1 MSKYDIVTSFNP
13 DGLDLYG
20 RNMLNS
26 YKENWA
32 AGNIKLHA
40 WYHVFGDTPFYL
52 RFNEL
57 EIPTERI
64 NYCNLNNVQDMIDY
78 REKMETHN
86 GTEGGKIK
94 YNWRLD
100 AISGVIKYML

>member
-20 RNMLNS
+20 RNMLTS
-26 YKENWA
+26 YVEKWEDNL
-32 AGNIKLHA
+32 KLHA
-40 WYHVFGDTPFYL
+40 WFHDFGDTPFYL

-57 EIPTERI
+57 EIPTQKV

-78 REKMETHN
+78 REKMEN
-86 GTEGGKIK
+86 
-94 YNWRLD
+94 
-100 AISGVIKYML
+100 